1 MGKSVPGVL
10 LSGDHAKVDKWRL
23 DQSIERTKSRRPDL
37 YGKYDLPGR
46 ALAFLKQDKLL
57 HMDMLEVIR
66 RGQAGELAVLS
77 GGVMLRDQI
86 SGVYMV
92 TAENK
97 DAGERLL
104 SLAKPGA
111 EAFTCHQEFLADS
124 VEARFGKKR
133 ISECCQMSYTRK
145 QPFLEDW
152 NVAIRLLDES
162 FADRVFA
169 HYNRLH
175 TRDEVERFLRD
186 GRLYGAFLCAEDGEN
201 VALPEGAGG
210 KTEDGNGCAKL
221 LAGFIGTHE
230 EGAMGMLEVFEP
242 YRHRGIG
249 LALEKYLI
257 NRTLEKG
264 YTPYCQVFS
273 DNEASIRLQ
282 EKLGLKVCRKKIYWI
297 S

>member
-66 RGQAGELAVLS
+66 RGQAGELAVLC